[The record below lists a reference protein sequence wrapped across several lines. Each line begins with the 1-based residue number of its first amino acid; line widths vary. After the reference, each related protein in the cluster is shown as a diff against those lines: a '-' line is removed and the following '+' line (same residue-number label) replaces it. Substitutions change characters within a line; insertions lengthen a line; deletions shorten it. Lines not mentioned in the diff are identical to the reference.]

1 MIVAVM
7 LTTGRTVGAEQEVLS
22 SIDSA
27 GTRSIIVRAES
38 DAGVTSDVLDR
49 MGGVSGVEWAA
60 AFSSAIDA
68 TNVAVRDGA
77 RVPVRYA
84 YGDDLHALGIPD
96 VPVLPETMAYASP
109 SAMELFGLPDRAGG
123 IALTSGEEFG
133 VGGLIQTPD
142 FLKEFEPLVILAEPT
157 TNGMESVNIVVV
169 VAESPEMVAPV
180 ADAVLSVLA
189 ATDPSKVSVETSE
202 ALAQLRALVQSQLS
216 GFSRGLVLAL
226 LAVTSALIAILLYGL
241 VMLRRKD
248 YGRRRALGA
257 TRGLIVQLLITQTA
271 LLAVIGVVVG
281 LTTSIGI
288 LVVTAD
294 PLPGPSFMSALG
306 ILAVTTACVA
316 ALVPATLASRRE
328 PIHELRVP

>member
-1 MIVAVM
+1 M
-7 LTTGRTVGAEQEVLS
+7 
-22 SIDSA
+22 
-27 GTRSIIVRAES
+27 
-38 DAGVTSDVLDR
+38 
-49 MGGVSGVEWAA
+49 
-60 AFSSAIDA
+60 
-68 TNVAVRDGA
+68 
-77 RVPVRYA
+77 
-84 YGDDLHALGIPD
+84 
-96 VPVLPETMAYASP
+96 
-109 SAMELFGLPDRAGG
+109 
-123 IALTSGEEFG
+123 
-133 VGGLIQTPD
+133 GGLIQTPD